1 MTKTFKV
8 NGMMCQHC
16 QARVKDALDA
26 VEGVEKTV
34 VDLDN
39 GTATVTLSNDISD
52 DVLAK
57 AITDAGYEVIL

>member
-1 MTKTFKV
+1 MEKTFNVK
-8 NGMMCQHC
+8 GMMCQHC

-39 GTATVTLSNDISD
+39 GTATVTLSKDIAD
-52 DVLAK
+52 DALVK
-57 AITDAGYEVIL
+57 AITDAGYEVV